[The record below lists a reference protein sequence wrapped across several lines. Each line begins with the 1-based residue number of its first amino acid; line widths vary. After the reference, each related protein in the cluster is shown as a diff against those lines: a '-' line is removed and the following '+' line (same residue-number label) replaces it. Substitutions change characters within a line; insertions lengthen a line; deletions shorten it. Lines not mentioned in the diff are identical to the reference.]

1 MKKIQKQ
8 EQLCGVPE
16 GSILGSLLFLLCVN
30 DLKNGS
36 KQSTHFFFFLTKGKI
51 FRCVSVM

>member
-36 KQSTHFFFFLTKGKI
+36 KQSTHFFI
-51 FRCVSVM
+51 N

>member
-16 GSILGSLLFLLCVN
+16 GSILRSLLLLLWVN
-30 DLKNGS
+30 DRKNGS
-36 KQSTHFFFFLTKGKI
+36 KQNTQFFI
-51 FRCVSVM
+51 N